1 MRYTYIFVYNRS
13 KLSYCLCRLFSGQ
26 YLNVCLDLNLF
37 LFCRVPD
44 VIQKV
49 TYQERLEGR
58 YDVVFIEIPP
68 LN

>member
-1 MRYTYIFVYNRS
+1 MY
-13 KLSYCLCRLFSGQ
+13 LCLPSVKVVILPMSTVLRTVA
-26 YLNVCLDLNLF
+26 NVCLDLNLF

-49 TYQERLEGR
+49 TYQERLGRR